1 MPPDY
6 LLPPQGTY
14 LPERQYQMFFFH
26 LLVNLETDYSAW
38 KWNFYRANKTFL
50 EFPGIFASTDPLLDL
65 DEEVKTGSLEV
76 CAKEASCVGVEL
88 PANRLLSYLDLDT
101 LKKVEGGVT
110 MVKALNVHA
119 DTNIDSENSWEDLD
133 TCCPKSGK
141 VTDALVEKIEDHL
154 ERVPCDLPQEVNA

>member
-38 KWNFYRANKTFL
+38 KWNFYRAKKTFL
-50 EFPGIFASTDPLLDL
+50 EFPGIFASTDPFDL
-65 DEEVKTGSLEV
+65 DEEVNTGSLEV

-101 LKKVEGGVT
+101 RVSLKIKNVSFKTGPFITHCLNVGGVQNKSKKIVGLT
-110 MVKALNVHA
+110 TPQSKEQRPVFV
-119 DTNIDSENSWEDLD
+119 TNILHIW
-133 TCCPKSGK
+133 
-141 VTDALVEKIEDHL
+141 
-154 ERVPCDLPQEVNA
+154 

>member
-1 MPPDY
+1 MHPDY

-50 EFPGIFASTDPLLDL
+50 EFPGIFASTDPLFDL
-65 DEEVKTGSLEV
+65 DEEVNTGSLEV

-101 LKKVEGGVT
+101 IVSPKT
-110 MVKALNVHA
+110 Q
-119 DTNIDSENSWEDLD
+119 NIF
-133 TCCPKSGK
+133 
-141 VTDALVEKIEDHL
+141 
-154 ERVPCDLPQEVNA
+154 